1 MIKNK
6 IYVALLVS
14 SIVVVI
20 IALISFIDD
29 GLASMFEA
37 FAIFPMYV
45 FTLVIVFGVPL
56 SFLIDFLTRDL
67 SKNKSNIEFFIYLLF
82 GSLFGLLFLVV
93 FPEIVP
99 LTVVTGLIVSGLFY
113 SGELIIKKG
122 VKQKKNIKYIS
133 FILLILIVT
142 LNIVSFSKWLPY

>member
-1 MIKNK
+1 M
-6 IYVALLVS
+6 
-14 SIVVVI
+14 
-20 IALISFIDD
+20 
-29 GLASMFEA
+29 ASMFEA

>member
-20 IALISFIDD
+20 IALISLIDD

-67 SKNKSNIEFFIYLLF
+67 SKNKSIIEFFIYLLF

-122 VKQKKNIKYIS
+122 VKQKQNIKYIS

-142 LNIVSFSKWLPY
+142 LNIVSFSNWLPY

>member
-1 MIKNK
+1 M
-6 IYVALLVS
+6 VS

-20 IALISFIDD
+20 IALISLIDD
-29 GLASMFEA
+29 GLASMFEV

-45 FTLVIVFGVPL
+45 FTLVILFGVPL

-67 SKNKSNIEFFIYLLF
+67 SKNKSIIEFFIYLLF
-82 GSLFGLLFLVV
+82 GSLFGLLFFVV

-113 SGELIIKKG
+113 SCELIIKKG
-122 VKQKKNIKYIS
+122 GKQKQNIKYIS

-142 LNIVSFSKWLPY
+142 LNIVSFSNWLPF

>member
-1 MIKNK
+1 
-6 IYVALLVS
+6 
-14 SIVVVI
+14 
-20 IALISFIDD
+20 
-29 GLASMFEA
+29 MFEV

-45 FTLVIVFGVPL
+45 FTLVILFGVPL

-67 SKNKSNIEFFIYLLF
+67 SKNKSIIEFFIYLLF
-82 GSLFGLLFLVV
+82 GSLFGLLFFVV

-113 SGELIIKKG
+113 SCELIIKKG
-122 VKQKKNIKYIS
+122 GKQKQNIKYIS

-142 LNIVSFSKWLPY
+142 LNIVSFSNWLPF